1 MNPGPSGP
9 LTERPFGLPAT
20 LAGETE
26 HLNLLMSKRLILT
39 CALYA
44 IGQVTSAQTK
54 VVVNKAGAKPEK
66 TAFQTS
72 SPWRPE
78 IDVRSDIAIVYGA
91 GDRPN
96 MTFEQRVNSWRERG
110 YQTHFMT
117 GIAWGSYDDYFL
129 GKWDGKNHLGDGQ
142 VTQKGD
148 TIWHGRNIPYVVPV
162 ASFIEYMKK
171 GVVKKVIDAG
181 ITAIYLEEP
190 EFWARAGYSAP
201 FKEEWQKFYGFPWR
215 PQHESPENT
224 YLSNKLK
231 YQLYFNAINEVSSYA
246 KEYGKSKGLD
256 VKVYIPTHSL
266 VNYSS
271 WRIVSPEASLASLP
285 GIDGYIA
292 QVWTGTSREPTYY
305 NGLRKERV
313 FENAFLEYGS
323 MVSMTAPTKRKLF
336 FLTDPIEDWPR
347 DWQDYKQNY
356 QATFTAKL
364 LYPMVADYEVMPWPE
379 RIYTRPYK
387 LANTEEKVLIPR
399 YYSTQMQVMVNA
411 LNSMPVSSNRVTGSK
426 GIGVLMSNSLMF
438 QRFPTHNGFED
449 PQFSNFY
456 GQTFP
461 LLKLGVPVETVHMEN
476 LSYAATLKDIRVLV
490 VSYSNMKPNAAK
502 VHEQLADWVRKGGVL
517 VYVGKDDDPYQN
529 VMEWWNTK
537 GARFSAPSEHLF
549 AELKIKPTTSESY
562 KVGKGTVYVV
572 RQNPKEFVMETN
584 GSGHYVDI
592 IKQAYEKDA
601 KAGPLRFK
609 NSLYVARGPYD
620 IVSVMDESNS
630 NEPYVIQ
637 GPVIDLFDPELPVLK
652 QKTVPPGQ
660 QAFLYNVNRV
670 TAKNQPQVLASAS
683 RIYSEERTANS
694 YSFVS
699 KSPLNT
705 NNSLRILLPQEPKK
719 RMLTDKDGKALTG
732 VKSSWD
738 AGSKT
743 LYLGFENSPDGTS
756 VQLTW

>member
-1 MNPGPSGP
+1 MI
-9 LTERPFGLPAT
+9 
-20 LAGETE
+20 
-26 HLNLLMSKRLILT
+26 KQILT
-39 CALYA
+39 WCILSISCAYN
-44 IGQVTSAQTK
+44 VDAQP
-54 VVVNKAGAKPEK
+54 NKDSVIKEK

-91 GDRPN
+91 GDRAN
-96 MTFEQRVNSWRERG
+96 MTFEQRVKSWRDRG
-110 YQTHFMT
+110 YITQFMT

-148 TIWHGRNIPYVVPV
+148 TIWHGKNIPYVVPV
-162 ASFIEYMKK
+162 ASFIEYMKT

-181 ITAIYLEEP
+181 ITTIFLEEP
-190 EFWARAGYSAP
+190 EFWARGGYSAP

-224 YLSNKLK
+224 YLSSKLK
-231 YQLYFNAINEVSSYA
+231 YQLYFNAIKEVSSYA
-246 KEYGKSKGLD
+246 KEYGKSKGLH
-256 VKVYIPTHSL
+256 VKVFIPTHSL

-271 WRIVSPEASLASLP
+271 WKIVSPEASLASLP

-305 NGLRKERV
+305 NGLQKERV

-323 MVSMTAPTKRKLF
+323 MVSMTAPTKRKLY
-336 FLTDPIEDWPR
+336 FLTDPIEDRPH

-387 LANTEEKVLIPR
+387 LANSDERVLIPR

-411 LNSMPVSSNRVTGSK
+411 LNNMPLSNNRISGSG

-476 LSYAATLKDIRVLV
+476 LGYAATLKNIKVLV
-490 VSYSNMKPNAAK
+490 VSYSNMKPLSAQ
-502 VHEQLADWVRKGGVL
+502 VHQQLADWVKKGGVL
-517 VYVGKDDDPYQN
+517 IYCGKDDDPYQA

-537 GARFSAPSEHLF
+537 ENHFAAPSEHLF
-549 AELKIKPTTSESY
+549 QLLNIKPGSGE
-562 KVGKGTVYVV
+562 KFKAGQGTVYVI
-572 RQNPKEFVMETN
+572 RNNPKEFVMLTN
-584 GSGHYVDI
+584 ASSHFVELV
-592 IKQAYEKDA
+592 KQAYEKDA
-601 KAGPLRFK
+601 KAGQLIYK
-609 NSLYVARGPYD
+609 NSFYVQRGPYD
-620 IVSVMDESNS
+620 IVSVMDESVNDD
-630 NEPYVIQ
+630 PYIID
-637 GPVIDLFDPELPVLK
+637 GPVIDLFDPELPVLAK
-652 QKTVPPGQ
+652 KTVTPAH
-660 QAFLYNVNRV
+660 QALLYNLGRV
-670 TAKNQPQVLASAS
+670 TNKKQPQVVASAS
-683 RIYSEERTANS
+683 RIYEEVVTANS
-694 YSFVS
+694 YSFIS
-699 KSPLNT
+699 KSPINT
-705 NNSLRILLPQEPKK
+705 TNSVRILLPSEPKEAI
-719 RMLTDKDGKALTG
+719 LTDSKGEKLAD

-738 AGSKT
+738 TASHT
-743 LYLGFENSPDGTS
+743 FFLGFENSPEGTNVKIS
-756 VQLTW
+756 W